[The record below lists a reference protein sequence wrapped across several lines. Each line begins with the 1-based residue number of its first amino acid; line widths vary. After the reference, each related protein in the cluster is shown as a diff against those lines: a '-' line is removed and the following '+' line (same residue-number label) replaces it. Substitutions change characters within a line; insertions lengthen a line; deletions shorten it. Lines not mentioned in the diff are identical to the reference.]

1 MENDNY
7 IDPSLQMKIYE
18 NDLKFKSLLNKGL
31 LSKKDESQNNNIKI
45 EIKKEKDDDNSDSK
59 RNHKRNP
66 KSNNNIIQN
75 IEKIMKL
82 KEDKEKKKFN
92 TNILL
97 KDPKESKKSKKSNKN
112 NKNKNIDETIN
123 RLYQNNKN
131 NNNKK
136 ITNEE
141 ETNKSSKSFIDFNQT
156 IERFEQD
163 IKKRN
168 ENIEKKKILKEKIE
182 KQKYTYKP
190 TMCKGSKKYNEDNIK
205 ENFLERQQNFIDKKE
220 LNRKIIKT
228 EINKEEEDKLQSAPN
243 PKIKKSFRNY
253 LNSMEKW
260 EKERLDKIERKK
272 RELEEKI
279 DKEFDYM
286 PKIDEKSAK
295 IAEKNK
301 LRQKQP
307 NTFIRLAEQDKIIK
321 EKKKIL
327 AEMYTP
333 SFQPFCYEPLNLNL
347 KYQPKNFFEE
357 NYLNSLEQDEES
369 DDDGEEKEGENI
381 DEFDYQQDIM
391 KFTDEQV
398 NNTLRGSLF
407 HHKKKTKK

>member
-31 LSKKDESQNNNIKI
+31 LSKKDPSQNNNIKI
-45 EIKKEKDDDNSDSK
+45 EITKEKDNDNSNNK
-59 RNHKRNP
+59 INP
-66 KSNNNIIQN
+66 KRNNNIIQN

-97 KDPKESKKSKKSNKN
+97 NVPKESKKQKKTNKN
-112 NKNKNIDETIN
+112 NKNINIDETIN
-123 RLYQNNKN
+123 RLYQNNN
-131 NNNKK
+131 NKNKK

-220 LNRKIIKT
+220 LKREIIKT
-228 EINKEEEDKLQSAPN
+228 EINKEEEEDKLQSAPN

-333 SFQPFCYEPLNLNL
+333 SFQPFCYEPLNLNI

-357 NYLNSLEQDEES
+357 NNLNSFEQDEES
-369 DDDGEEKEGENI
+369 DNNEEKEEGENI
-381 DEFDYQQDIM
+381 DDFDFQQDIM

>member
-31 LSKKDESQNNNIKI
+31 LSKKDPSQNNNIKI
-45 EIKKEKDDDNSDSK
+45 EITKEKDNDNSNNK
-59 RNHKRNP
+59 INP

-97 KDPKESKKSKKSNKN
+97 NVPKESKKQKKTNKN
-112 NKNKNIDETIN
+112 NKNINIDETIN
-123 RLYQNNKN
+123 RLYQNNN
-131 NNNKK
+131 NKNKK

-220 LNRKIIKT
+220 LNREIIKT
-228 EINKEEEDKLQSAPN
+228 EIKKEEEDKLQSAPN

-357 NYLNSLEQDEES
+357 NNLNSFEQDEES
-369 DDDGEEKEGENI
+369 DNNEEKEEGENI